1 MIALC
6 ADTALTVVVRADVE
20 HASLTASNSLWQ
32 AEESRSEGRNTLR
45 RELLSSV
52 QRRTSGGDLDAV
64 AVPADA
70 SPGKLLVVQAGVV
83 EGELG
88 VVCLGRQ
95 GLEEDATADHVDV
108 LLAHE
113 HCL

>member
-1 MIALC
+1 LRHAR
-6 ADTALTVVVRADVE
+6 ALTVVVRADVK
-20 HASLTASNSLWQ
+20 HASLAASNGLWQ

-45 RELLSSV
+45 RELLGGV
-52 QRRTSGGDLDAV
+52 QRGTGGGDLDAV

-70 SPGKLLVVQAGVV
+70 STSEFLVVQTGVV

-88 VVCLGRQ
+88 VVCLGGQ

-113 HCL
+113 HSL

>member
-1 MIALC
+1 LRTDAE
-6 ADTALTVVVRADVE
+6 LTVVVRADVQ
-20 HASLTASNSLWQ
+20 HASLTASNSLRQ

-45 RELLSSV
+45 RELLGSV
-52 QRRTSGGDLDAV
+52 QRGTGGGDLDAV
-64 AVPADA
+64 AVPANA
-70 SPGKLLVVQAGVV
+70 STSELLVVQTGVV

-113 HCL
+113 DSL